1 MALRDRHKE
10 FAAELAETAMALARD
25 IAEAALKAEAVADKI
40 ALAGAHERLARSVR
54 LTIQLC
60 ERLERNEAQAE
71 RPGDQPDITALE
83 RRITPQLDLRKAQ
96 VRAAV
101 RRSIEQDYEGEDAE
115 ILERALEGLLEE
127 WALTRRFMNEQ
138 PIEMVSL
145 LRRSLKLPDNPR
157 IELPQAAHAGP
168 S

>member
-1 MALRDRHKE
+1 MSLHDRHKE
-10 FAAELAETAMALARD
+10 FAAELAEAGMALARD

-60 ERLERNEAQAE
+60 ERLERNAAQAE
-71 RPGDQPDITALE
+71 RPSDQPDITALE
-83 RRITPQLDLRKAQ
+83 RRLAPQLDLRKAQ

-115 ILERALEGLLEE
+115 ILERSLEGLLEE
-127 WALTRRFMNEQ
+127 WALTRRFLDEPPMA
-138 PIEMVSL
+138 MVSV
-145 LRRSLKLPDNPR
+145 LRRKLKLPDDLR
-157 IELPQAAHAGP
+157 VELPQAARAGP